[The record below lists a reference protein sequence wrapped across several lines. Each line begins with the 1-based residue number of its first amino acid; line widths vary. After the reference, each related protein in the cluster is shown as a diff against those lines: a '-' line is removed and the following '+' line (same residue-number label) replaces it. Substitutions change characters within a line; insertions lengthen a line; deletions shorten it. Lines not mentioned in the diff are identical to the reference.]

1 MADDTIEYLLQQQVE
16 TKFPQWFGAY
26 ARNPVNNITCPYVLA
41 LASGPLRGAVT
52 FPSYVVNGL
61 RFDTHG
67 RGVHKE
73 TANSGVS
80 MLGADIGGEGGGISL
95 VHLDG
100 LFVLNIQVYL

>member
-1 MADDTIEYLLQQQVE
+1 MADDTIDYLLQQQVE
-16 TKFPQWFGAY
+16 TEFPQWFEAY
-26 ARNPVNNITCPYVLA
+26 ARNPANNITCPYVLA

-67 RGVHKE
+67 RGVNKE

-80 MLGADIGGEGGGISL
+80 MLGADIGGEGGISL
-95 VHLDG
+95 VHLEG